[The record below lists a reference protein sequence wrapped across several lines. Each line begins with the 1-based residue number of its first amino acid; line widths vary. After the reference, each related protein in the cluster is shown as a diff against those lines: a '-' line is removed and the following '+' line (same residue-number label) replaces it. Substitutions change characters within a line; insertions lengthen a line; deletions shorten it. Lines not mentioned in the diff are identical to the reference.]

1 MTGVQTCALPIS
13 CRRRS
18 LLAGVEARAQTHRP
32 SHRQETHGL
41 EERWLGARGVGE
53 GAGRTG
59 SLGITEAH
67 SGTWSGGAIRSCS
80 RAQGALYLAMW
91 LGTRGR
97 RTGAKGSGTRLG
109 GWISWLEQR
118 QGQGRYTSGLV
129 GTKSSNPSRK
139 SSPDSSREDLWVQS
153 PAARE
158 SQPAIGP
165 RGTGQGGMAA

>member
-1 MTGVQTCALPIS
+1 
-13 CRRRS
+13 
-18 LLAGVEARAQTHRP
+18 
-32 SHRQETHGL
+32 
-41 EERWLGARGVGE
+41 
-53 GAGRTG
+53 
-59 SLGITEAH
+59 
-67 SGTWSGGAIRSCS
+67 
-80 RAQGALYLAMW
+80 MW

-153 PAARE
+153 PAAHE